1 MYRKPC
7 DEAVIID
14 IPPLK
19 MCIFWTISSIEPL
32 KSLRVYEVKYVMN
45 CLQSKSRPAMFSIS
59 NERANSRSVG
69 TLNNKTEV
77 RKQSV
82 QIKV

>member
-19 MCIFWTISSIEPL
+19 MCIFWTISPIEPL

-45 CLQSKSRPAMFSIS
+45 CLQSKSRPGMLSIS

-77 RKQSV
+77 RK
-82 QIKV
+82 